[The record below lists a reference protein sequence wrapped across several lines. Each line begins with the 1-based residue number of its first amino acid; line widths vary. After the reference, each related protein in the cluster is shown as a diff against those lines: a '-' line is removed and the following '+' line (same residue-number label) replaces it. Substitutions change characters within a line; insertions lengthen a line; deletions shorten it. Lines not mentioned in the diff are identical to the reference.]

1 MSSKREHSRARDHDK
16 AARLAFIDEEL
27 FWTGEI
33 TRRTIEET
41 FGVSE
46 ETAKT
51 DLRAYRRLMPDLK
64 PDRRDNIY
72 RVPIDFA
79 PSLSKPVP
87 ETYLNRLA
95 RRGTAAVPV
104 ATVPDVDR
112 RPIDRTVLQSVVR
125 SYGQKLVTA

>member
-46 ETAKT
+46 ETAKA